1 MRYEDVKLLSDNAS
15 IPVIN
20 LLCDKNHPTQIICDL
35 ATIKTHFGKIKGI
48 KVAFVGACNNNVAR
62 SLIEGV
68 VSLGGEYIGIG
79 PKKEHPEAAEL
90 NFYQQLAKKHG
101 GKVSFSTDTKDV
113 KGAKVI
119 YQDVFLDL
127 GESEK
132 L

>member
-1 MRYEDVKLLSDNAS
+1 MKYEDIKLLSENAS

-20 LLCDKNHPTQIICDL
+20 LLCNKNHPTQALCDL
-35 ATIKTHFGKIKGI
+35 MTIKQHFGKIKGI

-68 VSLGGEYIGIG
+68 ISLGGEYIGIG
-79 PKKEHPEAAEL
+79 PKQAFPDAAEL
-90 NFYQQLAKKHG
+90 QFYNELAKKNG
-101 GKVSFSTDTKDV
+101 AKVSFSTNPKDIN
-113 KGAKVI
+113 GAKVI

-127 GESEK
+127 GESEE